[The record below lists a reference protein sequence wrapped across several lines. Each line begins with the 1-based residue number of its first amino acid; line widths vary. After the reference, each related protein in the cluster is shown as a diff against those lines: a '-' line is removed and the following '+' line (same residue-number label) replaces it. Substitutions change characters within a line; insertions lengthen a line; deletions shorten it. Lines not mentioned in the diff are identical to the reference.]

1 MDGLEYVLEYMS
13 TAERRQEEKEQRR
26 QDIIDAAEV
35 VFAQKGVEKATMAD
49 VAREAR
55 LSRGLIYFYFK
66 DKDALYLA
74 IMVRATQALHEAFV
88 KASAGRENGL
98 EKIKSIGRAY
108 VRFHY
113 EMPNYFDAMADFESR
128 TITPEDMSEGERDC
142 LFEGR
147 KVLELMA
154 AVIVEGMEDGSIRS
168 DLGNPMS
175 AAVSLWGFTHGML
188 QVFAKKESMM
198 SSQFNLHMDDLL
210 NHGFEMMNRSLINQK
225 E

>member
-1 MDGLEYVLEYMS
+1 MS

-49 VAREAR
+49 VAKEAR

-74 IMVRATQALHEAFV
+74 IMVRATQALHTAFV
-88 KASAGRENGL
+88 KASTGRANGL
-98 EKIKSIGRAY
+98 EKIKAIGKAY

-113 EMPNYFDAMADFESR
+113 EMPNYFDAMADFEAR
-128 TITPEDMSEGERDC
+128 TIIPEDMSDGERDC
-142 LFEGR
+142 LFEGG

-154 AVIVEGMEDGSIRS
+154 SVLVEGMEDGSVRS
-168 DLGNPMS
+168 DLGHPMS
-175 AAVSLWGFTHGML
+175 AAITLWGFTHGML
-188 QVFAKKESMM
+188 QVFAKKESMVNF
-198 SSQFNLHMDDLL
+198 QFNLHMDDLL
-210 NHGFEMMNRSLINQK
+210 EHGFEMMDRALTNQIG
-225 E
+225 

>member
-1 MDGLEYVLEYMS
+1 MS

-26 QDIIDAAEV
+26 QDIIDAAEA
-35 VFAQKGVEKATMAD
+35 VFARKSVEKATMAD
-49 VAREAR
+49 VAKEAR

-74 IMVRATQALHEAFV
+74 IMVRATQTLYTAFE
-88 KASAGRENGL
+88 KAAAGRENGL
-98 EKIKSIGRAY
+98 EKIKAIGKAY

-154 AVIVEGMEDGSIRS
+154 SVIGEGVEDGSIRS

-175 AAVSLWGFTHGML
+175 AAISLWGFTHGMI
-188 QVFAKKESMM
+188 QVFAKKESMLNY
-198 SSQFNLHMDDLL
+198 QFNLHIDQLL
-210 NHGFEMMNRSLINQK
+210 EHGFEMMNKSLENPNR
-225 E
+225 

>member
-1 MDGLEYVLEYMS
+1 MS

-26 QDIIDAAEV
+26 QDIIDAAEA
-35 VFAQKGVEKATMAD
+35 VFARKSVEKATMAD
-49 VAREAR
+49 VAKEAR

-74 IMVRATQALHEAFV
+74 IMVRATQTLYKAFD
-88 KASAGRENGL
+88 KAAAGRENGL
-98 EKIKSIGRAY
+98 EKIKAIGKAY

-154 AVIVEGMEDGSIRS
+154 SVIGEGVEDGSIRS

-175 AAVSLWGFTHGML
+175 AAISLWGFTHGMI
-188 QVFAKKESMM
+188 QVFAKKESMLNY
-198 SSQFNLHMDDLL
+198 QFNLHIDQLL
-210 NHGFEMMNRSLINQK
+210 EHGFEMMNKSLENPNR
-225 E
+225 